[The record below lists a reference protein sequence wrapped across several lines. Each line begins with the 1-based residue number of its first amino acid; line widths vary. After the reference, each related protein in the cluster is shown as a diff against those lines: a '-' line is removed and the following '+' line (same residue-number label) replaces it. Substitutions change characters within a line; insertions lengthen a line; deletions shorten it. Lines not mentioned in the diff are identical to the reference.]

1 MWRNF
6 VLTGLILG
14 LSAAVMYVAI
24 FNLDP
29 LGEQKI
35 IAFLAFFMSAFLGI
49 ASFFTFVFFF
59 ASELISGKKLG
70 VRYFL
75 IAVRRGIMVAAFFV
89 GALLLQ
95 ALGLLGLLEL
105 ILWAA
110 FVAILEWVFSGSTSR
125 PEIGG
130 AKSD

>member
-1 MWRNF
+1 
-6 VLTGLILG
+6 
-14 LSAAVMYVAI
+14 MYVTI

-35 IAFLAFFMSAFLGI
+35 IAFLAFFMAAFLGI
-49 ASFFTFVFFF
+49 SSFFTFVFFF

-75 IAVRRGIMVAAFFV
+75 VAVRRGIMVAAFFV
-89 GALLLQ
+89 GVLLLQ
-95 ALGLLGLLEL
+95 ALGLLGLLEA

-110 FVAILEWVFSGSTSR
+110 FLAIVEWIFSGSAVRT
-125 PEIGG
+125 EVENK
-130 AKSD
+130 KSS